1 MSTTDPDTTAAK
13 QNFWDDAIAA
23 DRNEMIQAMTI
34 LWARVCV
41 MSHAI
46 HHGKEKSETHSNSE
60 A

>member
-23 DRNEMIQAMTI
+23 DKNEMIQAMTI
-34 LWARVCV
+34 LWSRVRV
-41 MSHAI
+41 ISHAM
-46 HHGKEKSETHSNSE
+46 HQGKEESETHSNSE